1 MIIHLFYFSGAGVQ
15 LKTSDG
21 RSALHVAAS
30 SGHLE
35 SAELL
40 LRHGAQMNVKDQLG
54 DTPLHKAAKG
64 LFSRLTLETSDVY
77 FLNAIELLRLP
88 DY

>member
-1 MIIHLFYFSGAGVQ
+1 MQFLYKGAGVQ

-30 SGHLE
+30 SGHFE

-64 LFSRLTLETSDVY
+64 EI
-77 FLNAIELLRLP
+77 LNFFENLN
-88 DY
+88 DNF